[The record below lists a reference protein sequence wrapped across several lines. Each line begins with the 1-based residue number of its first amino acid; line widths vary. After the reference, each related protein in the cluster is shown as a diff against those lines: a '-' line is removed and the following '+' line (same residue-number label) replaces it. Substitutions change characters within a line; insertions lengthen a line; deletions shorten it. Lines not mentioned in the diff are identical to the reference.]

1 MGAGRNGTNAMTF
14 VERMA
19 GLVFALLIAIA
30 GLGSAVYLSLQPP
43 SSGEALL
50 SALLL
55 RSLQAVSRIPDTTT
69 APNTPPFG
77 GFFSPAEKILQINAS
92 FTCSDRFSS

>member
-30 GLGSAVYLSLQPP
+30 GLWSAVYLSMK
-43 SSGEALL
+43 GHD
-50 SALLL
+50 
-55 RSLQAVSRIPDTTT
+55 VT
-69 APNTPPFG
+69 ASVIG
-77 GFFSPAEKILQINAS
+77 GGTLVGLVTAFIAGRKSHS
-92 FTCSDRFSS
+92 

>member
-1 MGAGRNGTNAMTF
+1 MTF

-30 GLGSAVYLSLQPP
+30 GLGS
-43 SSGEALL
+43 ALL